1 MAIRVPMASPDIS
14 DAEVQ
19 AVVETLRTPTLSI
32 GPRLEAFER
41 AAAAVAGV
49 EWGIGVNSGTSGL
62 HLCIIAAGVGDGDM
76 VITTPFSFI
85 ASANCILYERGVPVF
100 VDVDP
105 ATGNIDPHLVA
116 SAAADLTRGGVSAD
130 RWLPPALRGIRRPT
144 GRLRALLP
152 VHAFG
157 QPADMDLLLDTA
169 RNADLV
175 VIEDA
180 CEAIGAAYK
189 ERPAGSLGDA
199 AVFAFYPNKQVTTG
213 EGGMVVTNRE
223 PWAHL
228 LRSLRNQGRDVFDGW
243 LNHTRLGYNYRLDE
257 LSAALGLVQVSR
269 LEQLLAKRARVAAW
283 YDERLAGLELIETPR
298 IAPTTTHMSWFV
310 YVVRIVP
317 PARRDTVMHLL
328 AERGIPSRPYFT
340 PIHLQPF
347 YRERFGYRGGEFP
360 VTEHLGAVSLALPF
374 SGVMTETQVDEVCET
389 LRDAVERS
397 IALPA
402 TRGVSR

>member
-105 ATGNIDPHLVA
+105 ATGNIDPHLVS
-116 SAAADLTRGGVSAD
+116 SAVADLTRGGVSAD
-130 RWLPPALRGIRRPT
+130 RWLPPALRGIRRPA

-189 ERPAGSLGDA
+189 GRPAGSLRRCSRLCLLSE
-199 AVFAFYPNKQVTTG
+199 QTG
-213 EGGMVVTNRE
+213 HHRRGR
-223 PWAHL
+223 H
-228 LRSLRNQGRDVFDGW
+228 GRDQPRTMGASVAQ
-243 LNHTRLGYNYRLDE
+243 
-257 LSAALGLVQVSR
+257 SAQS
-269 LEQLLAKRARVAAW
+269 
-283 YDERLAGLELIETPR
+283 
-298 IAPTTTHMSWFV
+298 
-310 YVVRIVP
+310 
-317 PARRDTVMHLL
+317 
-328 AERGIPSRPYFT
+328 
-340 PIHLQPF
+340 
-347 YRERFGYRGGEFP
+347 
-360 VTEHLGAVSLALPF
+360 GA
-374 SGVMTETQVDEVCET
+374 
-389 LRDAVERS
+389 
-397 IALPA
+397 
-402 TRGVSR
+402 